1 MSIYEQVFAI
11 KVDIYIEEKHTK
23 MTKSIFIFLC
33 IFLSPSLNGVLSV
46 SKELFC
52 GFFLKV
58 GIVLFNFQQ
67 DVSLVRGILFQLGL
81 GE

>member
-1 MSIYEQVFAI
+1 MESFQLVKSCFEVFF
-11 KVDIYIEEKHTK
+11 
-23 MTKSIFIFLC
+23 M
-33 IFLSPSLNGVLSV
+33 
-46 SKELFC
+46 
-52 GFFLKV
+52 KV